1 MEQITLFIGIIIAI
15 ALIFDFINGF
25 HDSANAIATLVA
37 TRVLSP
43 FKAVLWS
50 AVFNFSA
57 IFIVGTGVA
66 KTVGSGLIDLKF
78 VTPEVILA
86 GLSGAIIWN
95 LLTWWWKL
103 PSSSSHTLIG
113 GYAGAAL
120 CSVQISHAIP
130 NPFDILIVAG
140 WSKTLWFILVA
151 PLVGLIIAYVL
162 MHINAWLFHK
172 ADGPLTDKWFRR
184 LQLVSSAFMSISHG
198 GNDAQKTAGIITTV
212 LFTSGAITTFDVP
225 MWVLWCAYSA
235 MAAGT
240 LFGGWRIVKTMG
252 CRLTRLKPSS
262 GFCAETAAALSILLA
277 TELKLPISTTH
288 VITGAVTGVGAVQRL
303 KAVRWNVAGSIV
315 WAWVLTIPVSAGFG
329 WVAMQTVNALHLSH

>member
-1 MEQITLFIGIIIAI
+1 MEISIVLIGTIIAV

-25 HDSANAIATLVA
+25 HDAANSIATIVA

-43 FKAVLWS
+43 VKAVLWG
-50 AVFNFSA
+50 AFFNFSA

-86 GLSGAIIWN
+86 GLIGAITWN

-120 CSVQISHAIP
+120 THVTLIHALP
-130 NPFDILIVAG
+130 NSFDILVAEG
-140 WSKTLWFILVA
+140 WIKTIAFVFIA
-151 PLVGLIIAYVL
+151 PVVGMLLAYGL
-162 MHINAWLFHK
+162 MIINAWLFHK
-172 ADGPLTDKWFRR
+172 ADGPKTDKWFRGA
-184 LQLVSSAFMSISHG
+184 QLVSSAFMSISHG

-212 LFTSGAITTFDVP
+212 LLSAGYLQHFEVP
-225 MWVLWCAYSA
+225 MWVLWAAYIA
-235 MAAGT
+235 MGLGT
-240 LFGGWRIVKTMG
+240 LSGGWRIVHTMS
-252 CRLTRLKPSS
+252 RKLTHLKPSG
-262 GFCAETAAALSILLA
+262 GFCAETAAALSIMLA

-288 VITGAVTGVGAVQRL
+288 VITGAITGVGAIQRL
-303 KAVRWNVAGSIV
+303 KAVRWNLATRILWT
-315 WAWVLTIPVSAGFG
+315 WALTIPASAAIAAIAMLI
-329 WVAMQTVNALHLSH
+329 VAQFNLR